1 MVLHMGYRLLV
12 LLFVAA
18 LVSDQEK
25 HVIVAPVNGA
35 HTNILDANE
44 IEGSAN
50 QYPSAVHLKGS
61 VVVRIPVCLAS
72 GENGKSVCD
81 GFTILRADEATYHED
96 TGEIEATG
104 SVRLTPLC
112 HEREPCHES
121 GG

>member
-1 MVLHMGYRLLV
+1 MRYRMWA

-18 LVSDQEK
+18 LVSGQDK
-25 HVIVAPVNGA
+25 HLMVAPLNGIRSA
-35 HTNILDANE
+35 DLEANE
-44 IEGSAN
+44 IERGAN

-61 VVVRIPVCLAS
+61 VVVRIPVCLPP
-72 GENGKSVCD
+72 GENGKPLCN

-112 HEREPCHES
+112 HESEPCHKLN
-121 GG
+121 GK